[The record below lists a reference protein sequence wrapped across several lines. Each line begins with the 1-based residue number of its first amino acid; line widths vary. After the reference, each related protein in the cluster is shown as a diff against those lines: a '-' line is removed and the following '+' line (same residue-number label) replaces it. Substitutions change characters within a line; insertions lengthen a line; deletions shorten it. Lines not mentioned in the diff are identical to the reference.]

1 MKFTKYINFKAFL
14 ISFSIGLLY
23 IYLTD
28 DYKKIIIVYPT
39 PMNKEN
45 KVYVDKANNCFKYN
59 LGETSCSENKNDYVN
74 IGVNY

>member
-1 MKFTKYINFKAFL
+1 MKISKLINVKAFL
-14 ISFSIGLLY
+14 ISFAVGLLY

-28 DYKKIIIVYPT
+28 DYKKVIIVYPT
-39 PMNKEN
+39 PMNKDK

-59 LGETSCSENKNDYVN
+59 LTDTKCSSNKDDYVS